1 MHAQVN
7 MLLASFCLLM
17 ELGTDHT
24 SHHQLSIQRVVVKGS
39 LGRDKLLHSSD
50 PPGLIHHTHR
60 APRPPRC
67 AHVLDLLRP
76 PPFFLQNNNNTGM
89 A

>member
-1 MHAQVN
+1 
-7 MLLASFCLLM
+7 MLLASFCRLM

-50 PPGLIHHTHR
+50 PLGLIHQSTH
-60 APRPPRC
+60 APRTT
-67 AHVLDLLRP
+67 AAALRP
-76 PPFFLQNNNNTGM
+76 CARSAPSTSFFLQNNNNTGM